1 MNKFF
6 KMPKAIFTN
15 EKYAGLGETTKI
27 VYMMILDR
35 FCLSLANGWKD
46 RKGNTYCIYTVEEL
60 IQDTNTSR
68 GTINRAKREL
78 KECGLVYEYRTGK
91 ANHIYVYQPEEPE
104 NTEEPTTNIIDDTEV
119 QNLGTNDT
127 ELPRLKDQESNKRSE
142 NGRAKSNNHANSQTQ
157 ESSSSEKELVDVDKK
172 ESDPVID
179 LIYYTGWFD
188 MNFCKGV
195 VQSFGK
201 DVTPQMVAN
210 QIIKM
215 KNMSCSYPKAYFMNG
230 IQMQVDAEKQGISLS
245 NKPQP
250 KHNDPSQNHKPIA
263 LGKIPM
269 HDWTEV

>member
-1 MNKFF
+1 
-6 KMPKAIFTN
+6 MPKAIFTN
-15 EKYAGLGETTKI
+15 DKYAGLGETTKI

-127 ELPRLKDQESNKRSE
+127 ELPILKNQENNKRNI
-142 NGRAKSNNHANSQTQ
+142 NGRAQSNNHANIQSQTQ
-157 ESSSSEKELVDVDKK
+157 EQGPNTEKEQLGTL
-172 ESDPVID
+172 ESPEPENDY
-179 LIYYTGWFD
+179 LAQFIYSTGWFD
-188 MNFCKGV
+188 MNFCKSV
-195 VQSFGK
+195 LRSFGN
-201 DVTPQMVAN
+201 DLTPQIVAN
-210 QIIKM
+210 QISKM
-215 KNMSCSYPKAYFMNG
+215 SSMSCSHPKAYFMQG
-230 IQMQVDAEKQGISLS
+230 IRMQLDTEKQENRLKSG
-245 NKPQP
+245 PQP
-250 KHNDPSQNHKPIA
+250 KHNDPAYSSNSVA
-263 LGKIPM
+263 LGSIPM
-269 HDWTEV
+269 HNWAEV